1 MHCLVHNVDN
11 DEWLSAQVSNLT
23 SKTAVLNLETV
34 MDFGTV
40 ITVNVSDISIQSTV
54 VYSSV
59 AEKVCVIAFNS
70 EASNYEELKASLE
83 KTRLKTTEHAPED
96 EGSDES
102 TDESV
107 SFDVGEDSEGDFYSE
122 STAFQSELPDQ
133 STRKTIAA
141 PPPIR
146 LDDQESTDASMEMN
160 SPKRTLPPTSSAAQ
174 LLSPVALSTPP
185 ETSEASVQQD
195 PFPSL
200 DQSGHDLEVQLR
212 RPSAFFI
219 MPELDDEIDNKDR
232 PENLTNGEASL
243 VDPSCL
249 PVLLDEDSLVL
260 FQTNRQFLWHY
271 DRHIRNCG
279 LVVDATGLS
288 LGSKHQL
295 GLTILGTEIMVRVQA
310 QVCYIEDGMVGFM
323 LPDDN
328 EHRSMMRGVVH
339 LCRP

>member
-1 MHCLVHNVDN
+1 MHCLVHHADN
-11 DEWLSAQVSNLT
+11 DVWLSAEVSNLT
-23 SKTAVLNLETV
+23 TKTAVLNLETV

-40 ITVNVSDISIQSTV
+40 ITLKVSDLSIESTV
-54 VYSSV
+54 VYSSS
-59 AEKVCVIAFNS
+59 AEKVCVIAFDS

-83 KTRLKTTEHAPED
+83 KTRLKTTEHVLED

-107 SFDVGEDSEGDFYSE
+107 SFHDGEDSGSDFFSE
-122 STAFQSELPDQ
+122 ATAFQSELTDQ

-141 PPPIR
+141 PPPMR
-146 LDDQESTDASMEMN
+146 LDDQESTDASLEMR
-160 SPKRTLPPTSSAAQ
+160 SPKRTLPLPSPAAQ
-174 LLSPVALSTPP
+174 LLSPVASSTPP
-185 ETSEASVQQD
+185 EMQEASIRHD
-195 PFPSL
+195 SFPPL

-212 RPSAFFI
+212 RPSEFLV
-219 MPELDDEIDNKDR
+219 MPELDDQTVSKDQ

-260 FQTNRQFLWHY
+260 FQTNGQFLWHY

-328 EHRSMMRGVVH
+328 EHRSIMRGVVH